1 MMNEILTEMETTIA
15 TVGPKL
21 LGAVAVIVIGWL
33 VAKLVAWG
41 LRKAVDS
48 LSIAKSVNVSAGMG
62 VPTLGENLGKAVYW
76 VVILIALTSA
86 LGLLGMESTVAPL
99 TNMVDL
105 FLAFLPNL
113 VGAGLIFGI
122 GYIFA
127 SIARRAV
134 TSVLTVARLDTL
146 IEKAG
151 LAQVT
156 NMQTLPNVIGL
167 LVFVLILLPVSI
179 ASLDAL
185 KMEAVSVPATKMLE
199 GILYAI
205 PNIFIAGI
213 VLLIASVVA
222 RFVGDFLQQLL
233 PQFGV
238 DEAVN
243 KLGLLGTTASDTGL
257 SGSIVIA
264 KVASFLI
271 ILFGAI
277 EAAHLLQFDTVSE
290 ILTTILEIGGSVIFG
305 AIIIGFGIW
314 VAGLVARA
322 MSSTGEGTTVDTV
335 AKFVKWAI
343 IVLAVSIGLRQ
354 MGLANEIIVMGFSL
368 GLGAIAVAGAIAFGL
383 GGREWASK
391 KLEEWKK

>member
-1 MMNEILTEMETTIA
+1 MNEVLTKMETTIA
-15 TVGPKL
+15 TMGPML
-21 LGAVAVIVIGWL
+21 LGAIAVMVIGWL
-33 VAKLVAWG
+33 IAKLVAWG

-48 LSIAKSVNVSAGMG
+48 LSIAKSVNESAGIG
-62 VPTLGENLGKAVYW
+62 KPTLGENIGKAVYW

-86 LGLLGMESTVAPL
+86 LGLLGMESTIAPL

-146 IEKAG
+146 LEKAG

-156 NMQTLPNVIGL
+156 NLQTLPNVIGL
-167 LVFVLILLPVSI
+167 IVFILILLPVSI

-185 KMEAVSVPATKMLE
+185 KMEAVSIPATKMLE

-222 RFVGDFLQQLL
+222 RFVGDSLRQLL

-243 KLGLLGTTASDTGL
+243 NLGLLGTTASDKGL

-271 ILFGAI
+271 ILFGTI
-277 EAAHLLQFDTVSE
+277 EAAHLLQLETVSE
-290 ILTTILEIGGSVIFG
+290 VLTKVLEIGGSVIFG
-305 AIIIGFGIW
+305 SVIIGFGIW

-322 MSSTGEGTTVDTV
+322 MLSTGEGTVDPV

-343 IVLAVSIGLRQ
+343 IILAVSIGLRQ

-368 GLGAIAVAGAIAFGL
+368 GLGAIAVAAAIAFGL
-383 GGREWASK
+383 GGREWAAK
-391 KLEEWKK
+391 KLDKWRR

>member
-1 MMNEILTEMETTIA
+1 MNEVLTEMETTIA

-151 LAQVT
+151 LSQVT
-156 NMQTLPNVIGL
+156 NMQSLPNVIGL

-185 KMEAVSVPATKMLE
+185 KMEAVSIPATKMLE

-243 KLGLLGTTASDTGL
+243 KLGLLGTTASDNKL

-277 EAAHLLQFDTVSE
+277 EAAHLLQFETVSE
-290 ILTTILEIGGSVIFG
+290 VLTTVLEIGGSVIFG

-383 GGREWASK
+383 GGREWAAK